1 MLCNFC
7 VSCRGF
13 PCGEHRDSLRHLRLT
28 LKYVR
33 CWHPV
38 YSLFVIFVLQVPW
51 MTSSISVA
59 PSYRL
64 CQQLQAPPPCPSLD
78 FCTHPCWASPRLL
91 ALSSHNPKPARPLWS
106 STPCLL
112 VSCIEVSGLPT
123 ATLQSL
129 TRAGNSDI
137 IRLLPPDF
145 HQELIP
151 RPLCLPVIS

>member
-106 STPCLL
+106 STPCLPAFL
-112 VSCIEVSGLPT
+112 CPVSRS
-123 ATLQSL
+123 ADS
-129 TRAGNSDI
+129 
-137 IRLLPPDF
+137 PPPPCS
-145 HQELIP
+145 HSPELET
-151 RPLCLPVIS
+151 VT